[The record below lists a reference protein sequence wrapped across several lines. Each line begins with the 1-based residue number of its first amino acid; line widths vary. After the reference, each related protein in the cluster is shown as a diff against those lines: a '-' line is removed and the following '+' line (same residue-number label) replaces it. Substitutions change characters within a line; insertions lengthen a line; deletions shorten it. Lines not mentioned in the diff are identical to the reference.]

1 MSFPVLSSLGTS
13 VLCFIIMVLA
23 SSVIIFLLKWWCLL
37 VMYLIMDLMND
48 ISSENV
54 AISLL
59 PKSLKDSI
67 SSSMTESQIK
77 VFDYTT
83 NIIIVLVILYYLT
96 VVFHSFFHTKDNK
109 NNKDNKD
116 FKDYIHVVGNRKLF
130 NKIAQISMS
139 SSFVVILA
147 LVVFNVYSHDIL
159 SKWFKLSKE

>member
-109 NNKDNKD
+109 D

>member
-13 VLCFIIMVLA
+13 VLCFVIMVLV

-37 VMYLIMDLMND
+37 VMYFIMDLMND
-48 ISSENV
+48 ISNEHV
-54 AISLL
+54 ALSLL

-83 NIIIVLVILYYLT
+83 NIIIVLVIIYYLT
-96 VVFHSFFHTKDNK
+96 VVFRSFFHSKDY
-109 NNKDNKD
+109 KDY
-116 FKDYIHVVGNRKLF
+116 KDYINVVGNRMLF

-139 SSFVVILA
+139 SSFVIILA
-147 LVVFNVYSHDIL
+147 LVLYNLYSHDIL
-159 SKWFKLSKE
+159 TKWAK

>member
-1 MSFPVLSSLGTS
+1 
-13 VLCFIIMVLA
+13 
-23 SSVIIFLLKWWCLL
+23 
-37 VMYLIMDLMND
+37 MDLMND

>member
-96 VVFHSFFHTKDNK
+96 VVFHSFFHSKDYK
-109 NNKDNKD
+109 NNKNNKD

>member
-1 MSFPVLSSLGTS
+1 
-13 VLCFIIMVLA
+13 
-23 SSVIIFLLKWWCLL
+23 
-37 VMYLIMDLMND
+37 MDLMND
-48 ISSENV
+48 ISSEHV

-96 VVFHSFFHTKDNK
+96 VVFHSFFHSKGSKDY
-109 NNKDNKD
+109 KDS
-116 FKDYIHVVGNRKLF
+116 KDYIHVVGNRMLF

-147 LVVFNVYSHDIL
+147 LVVVNVYSHDIL